1 MSPTPPANRASTI
14 DFHLA
19 ESADGW
25 LLTVAVTPALLA
37 ALTQQR
43 SEEGDAE
50 FTVSITPNLVPGVAF
65 PTRLALTEPALEAPA
80 PPAVGAGVAAH
91 APQRR
96 MFRHRERVDLADS
109 G

>member
-1 MSPTPPANRASTI
+1 M
-14 DFHLA
+14 
-19 ESADGW
+19 
-25 LLTVAVTPALLA
+25 LTVAVTPQLLA

-65 PTRLALTEPALEAPA
+65 PTRLALTEPAVAAPA
-80 PPAVGAGVAAH
+80 QPAVAAGHAAH
-91 APQRR
+91 AVQRR
-96 MFRHRERVDLADS
+96 MFRHRERVDLTDS